1 MYRAVLAGVLLA
13 VCTGK
18 GSAQITTYVAPPRPV
33 EPSRQAVA
41 ADSARRDSTE
51 RAAMTNMKA
60 WVDSAA
66 GVTIPAHV
74 GDSTSLPP
82 APPPFAAPETPVR
95 PVTTTFEDG
104 AVAPATASNLPA
116 LSLFGVVGVLVGAL
130 LLARRHRG

>member
-13 VCTGK
+13 VSAGN
-18 GSAQITTYVAPPRPV
+18 GSAQITTYVAPPRAV
-33 EPSRQAVA
+33 EPTKQAMA

-51 RAAMTNMKA
+51 RATMTNMKA

-66 GVTIPAHV
+66 GVAVPAHV
-74 GDSTSLPP
+74 GDTTSQPP
-82 APPPFAAPETPVR
+82 ATSPPQPMTPVR

-116 LSLFGVVGVLVGAL
+116 MSLFGVVGVLVGAV
-130 LLARRHRG
+130 LLARRDRG